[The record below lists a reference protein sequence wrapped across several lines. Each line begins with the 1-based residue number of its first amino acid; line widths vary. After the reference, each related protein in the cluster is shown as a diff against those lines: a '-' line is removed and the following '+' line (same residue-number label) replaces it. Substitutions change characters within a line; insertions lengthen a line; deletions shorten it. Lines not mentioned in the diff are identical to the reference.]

1 MPKAFLSHSSKQKGY
16 VDVVANQL
24 SKNNIGYDRF
34 NFEIG
39 GRTLDEI
46 YRELESSDIFVLF
59 LSDEALESRWI
70 KDEIVK
76 AEQLFKDGQI
86 KKLLPI
92 IIDNNTDYKD
102 NRIQN
107 WIQENYNLQYVS
119 RPTKA
124 VERIKQNL
132 RLLSWELYP
141 INKRLNQL
149 FIGRNEHL
157 KKFEERVFNFDLP
170 TPISIFVSGL
180 PSVGRRKFLSHS
192 LKNANKIPDYYTP
205 PIIVLNG
212 RDSIENLILNMYDL
226 GYSDNIDLKN
236 LISKTI
242 PEKIDICFEL
252 ISDLEKS
259 NNILYILDNYCI
271 ASQEGIIVQWFVDLS
286 RKLQVKN
293 RILICLASRTRIRPH
308 TIFQKDFIF
317 AIDLPE
323 LNKNERSALFL
334 ALLDIENIQL
344 NRVQIKTIT
353 EIFQGFP
360 EQIFYAITILKGNS
374 VEYLLENLNLLVE
387 YNSSKVTQIIQSF
400 ETIDYARDLLRLL
413 AEFPYIS
420 FGFLSE
426 ILGTELNNYL
436 PFFSQFSNNSIIE
449 YIGASKENIRLNDS
463 IKDYILRTGTPLNS
477 VIKNNLKNHAEILLK
492 EYITLDRDI
501 SDFNYIMQ
509 YALEEGKEIPKEYLI
524 PSHYL
529 NTMKELYDNKRN
541 YNEVVVLADRVL
553 ENADFIDDRIK
564 REIRYWLCLSL
575 ARIRSDRF
583 LKEVQRIDGPDKN
596 FLLGF
601 YYRLKGQNEKAIEKL
616 NDVISNSPRFYR
628 AKREL
633 VQVFLNI
640 NDYESAIALA
650 KENYENDRAN
660 PYYIQSYYRCLV
672 KLRHDKDDVNE
683 IEKVL
688 TNLSRIKSDKAQEM
702 YLTAKAQYEAFV
714 NNDKDEAFGQIDFA
728 IEKYPDNIHPKLTK
742 IDICIKFKEVDLLE
756 SLISELEGN
765 HKQSDLYSSI
775 ILSGKI
781 KLLVLKK
788 MYKEANELIN
798 TKLRYQMPEYAIEKL
813 REEISKF

>member
-16 VDVVANQL
+16 VDVVAAQL
-24 SKNNIGYDRF
+24 SKNNIGYDKF
-34 NFEIG
+34 NFEVG
-39 GRTLDEI
+39 GKTIDEI
-46 YRELESSDIFVLF
+46 YRELESSDIFVIF
-59 LSDEALESRWI
+59 LSNDALESKWV

-92 IIDNNTDYKD
+92 IIDNNIDYKD
-102 NRIQN
+102 NRIQD
-107 WIQENYNLQYVS
+107 WIKENYNLQYVS

-124 VERIKQNL
+124 VERIKQNF

-170 TPISIFVSGL
+170 IPISIFVSGL
-180 PSVGRRKFLSHS
+180 PAVGRRKFLTHS

-212 RDSIENLILNMYDL
+212 RDSIENLIINIYDL
-226 GYSDNIDLKN
+226 GYSDNVDLKN

-242 PEKIDICFEL
+242 DAKIDICYEL

-271 ASQEGIIVQWFVDLS
+271 ASQEGVIVQWFVDLT
-286 RKLQVKN
+286 RKLEVKN

-308 TIFQKDFIF
+308 TLFHKDFIF
-317 AIDLPE
+317 TIDLPE

-334 ALLDIENIQL
+334 ALLEIENIQL
-344 NRVQIKTIT
+344 NREQVKIVTD
-353 EIFQGFP
+353 IFQGFP
-360 EQIFYAITILKGNS
+360 EQIFYAITILKGNGI
-374 VEYLLENLNLLVE
+374 EYLLNNLNLLVE
-387 YNSSKVTQIIQSF
+387 YNSSKVTQIIQSY
-400 ETIDYARDLLRLL
+400 EENDYARDLIRLL

-426 ILGTELNNYL
+426 ILGTEQNKYL
-436 PFFSQFSNNSIIE
+436 SFITQFSNNAIIE

-463 IKDYILRTGTPLNS
+463 IKDYVLRTGIPLNS
-477 VIKNNLKNHAEILLK
+477 VIKCNLKNHAEILLK
-492 EYITLDRDI
+492 EYITLDRDV

-509 YALEEGKEIPKEYLI
+509 YALEEGKDIPQEYLI

-529 NTMKELYDNKRN
+529 NTMKEIYDYKRN
-541 YNEVVVLADRVL
+541 YYEVVVLADRVL
-553 ENADFIDDRIK
+553 ENADFIDERIK

-601 YYRLKGQNEKAIEKL
+601 YYRLKGQNEKAIERL
-616 NDVISNSPRFYR
+616 NDVIKQSPNFYR

-640 NDYESAIALA
+640 NDYESAITLA

-672 KLRHDKDDVNE
+672 KLRHDKDDIVE

-702 YLTAKAQYEAFV
+702 YLTAKAQYEAFI
-714 NNDKDEAFGQIDFA
+714 NNDKEEALGQIDSA
-728 IEKYPDNIHPKLTK
+728 IEKYPDNIHPKLLK
-742 IDICIKFKEVDLLE
+742 IDICLRFKEINLLE
-756 SLISELEGN
+756 KLVFELEGN
-765 HKQSDLYSSI
+765 HKQSDVYSSI

-781 KLLVLKK
+781 KLLVLKNK
-788 MYKEANELIN
+788 HKEANELIE
-798 TKLRYQMPEYAIEKL
+798 TRLRFQMPEYAIEKL
-813 REEISKF
+813 RLEISKM